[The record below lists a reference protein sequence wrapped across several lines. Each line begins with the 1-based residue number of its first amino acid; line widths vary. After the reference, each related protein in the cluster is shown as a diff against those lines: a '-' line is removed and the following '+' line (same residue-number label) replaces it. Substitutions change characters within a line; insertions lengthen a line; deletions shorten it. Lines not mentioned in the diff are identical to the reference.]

1 MLCFKEFK
9 GKTLISIWFQNL
21 PLIHYFYSMLK
32 SMTGFG
38 KATKEFENKTVN
50 VEIRS
55 LNSKNL
61 DLSLR
66 LSSTYRDKEHELKSE
81 ITKLLERGKVDLS
94 VYVESKIEETP
105 VQINTD
111 LAKSYYNQLKQLAT
125 ELNEPTTNLM
135 AQVLKMPDVLKSERK
150 EPNEQD
156 WKDIQS
162 VILLAVEGLNNF
174 RSDEGKSIEKDFETR
189 LGIIA
194 DSLEKIKEHDAAR
207 IQNIRDRIKK
217 NLEEVVGK
225 EKVDNNRFEQELI
238 YYIEKLDINE
248 EKVRLKTHLD
258 YFIKTMK
265 EPAGGRKLNFIGQE
279 IGREVNTIGS
289 KANDAEMQKLVVLMK
304 DELEKIKEQTN
315 NVL

>member
-1 MLCFKEFK
+1 
-9 GKTLISIWFQNL
+9 
-21 PLIHYFYSMLK
+21 
-32 SMTGFG
+32 MTGFG
-38 KATKEFENKTVN
+38 KSTKEFDTKIVS

-61 DLSLR
+61 DLNLR

-81 ITKLLERGKVDLS
+81 LNKLLERGKVDLS
-94 VYVESKIEETP
+94 VYVENKTEEAP
-105 VQINTD
+105 VEINIS
-111 LAKSYYNQLKQLAT
+111 LAKSYHAKLKQLAK
-125 ELNEPTTNLM
+125 ELNEPEINLF

-150 EPNEQD
+150 EPNEDD
-156 WKDIQS
+156 WKDIYS
-162 VILLAVEGLNNF
+162 VILEATKALISF
-174 RSDEGKSIEKDFETR
+174 RADEGKSIEKDFMDR
-189 LGIIA
+189 IGIISS
-194 DSLEKIKEHDAAR
+194 SLESIKKHDASR
-207 IQNIRDRIKK
+207 IQNIKDRIHK
-217 NLEEVVGK
+217 NLEEVVGTDK
-225 EKVDNNRFEQELI
+225 IDKNRFEQELI

-248 EKVRLKTHLD
+248 EKVRLQTHLD

-279 IGREVNTIGS
+279 IGREINTIGS

>member
-1 MLCFKEFK
+1 
-9 GKTLISIWFQNL
+9 
-21 PLIHYFYSMLK
+21 
-32 SMTGFG
+32 MTGFG

-111 LAKSYYNQLKQLAT
+111 LAKSYYNQLKQLAI

-135 AQVLKMPDVLKSERK
+135 AHVLKMPDVLKSERK

-162 VILLAVEGLNNF
+162 VIFLAVEGLNNF

>member
-1 MLCFKEFK
+1 
-9 GKTLISIWFQNL
+9 
-21 PLIHYFYSMLK
+21 
-32 SMTGFG
+32 MTGFG

-55 LNSKNL
+55 LNSKNM

-81 ITKLLERGKVDLS
+81 IAKLLERGKVDLS

-105 VQINTD
+105 VEINMD
-111 LAKSYYNQLKQLAT
+111 LAKSYYEKLKQLAT

-135 AQVLKMPDVLKSERK
+135 SHILKMPDVLKSERK

-162 VILLAVEGLNNF
+162 VILLAVEGLNKF
-174 RSDEGKSIEKDFETR
+174 RSDEGKSIETDFEIR

-194 DSLEKIKEHDAAR
+194 DALEKIKEHDAAR

-225 EKVDNNRFEQELI
+225 DKVDNNRFEQELI

>member
-1 MLCFKEFK
+1 
-9 GKTLISIWFQNL
+9 
-21 PLIHYFYSMLK
+21 
-32 SMTGFG
+32 MTGFG

-94 VYVESKIEETP
+94 VYVESKIQETP
-105 VQINTD
+105 VEINTD
-111 LAKSYYNQLKQLAT
+111 LAKSYYEKLKQLAID
-125 ELNEPTTNLM
+125 LNEPTSNM
-135 AQVLKMPDVLKSERK
+135 MSYVLKMPDVLKSERK

-162 VILLAVEGLNNF
+162 VILLAVEGLNKF

-189 LGIIA
+189 IGIIA

-217 NLEEVVGK
+217 NLDEVVGK
-225 EKVDNNRFEQELI
+225 DKVDNNRFEQELI

>member
-1 MLCFKEFK
+1 
-9 GKTLISIWFQNL
+9 
-21 PLIHYFYSMLK
+21 
-32 SMTGFG
+32 MTGFG

-50 VEIRS
+50 VEVRS

-111 LAKSYYNQLKQLAT
+111 LAKSYYIQLKQLAT
-125 ELNEPTTNLM
+125 ELNEPSTNLM
-135 AQVLKMPDVLKSERK
+135 AHVLKMPDVLKSERK

-162 VILLAVEGLNNF
+162 VIFLAVEGLNNF
-174 RSDEGKSIEKDFETR
+174 RLDEGKSIEKDFETR

-194 DSLEKIKEHDAAR
+194 DSLDKIKEHDAAR

>member
-1 MLCFKEFK
+1 
-9 GKTLISIWFQNL
+9 
-21 PLIHYFYSMLK
+21 
-32 SMTGFG
+32 MTGFG
-38 KATKEFENKTVN
+38 KAKKEFEDKIVS

-94 VYVESKIEETP
+94 VFIEPKVAETP
-105 VQINTD
+105 VEINTVLAKTYYTKLKD
-111 LAKSYYNQLKQLAT
+111 LAI

-135 AQVLKMPDVLKSERK
+135 SYVLKMPDVLKSERK
-150 EPNEQD
+150 EPNEKD
-156 WKDIQS
+156 WNEIRE
-162 VILLAVEGLNNF
+162 VILMAIHELNKF
-174 RSDEGKSIEKDFETR
+174 REDEGQSIEQDFQTR
-189 LGIIA
+189 LTIIS
-194 DSLEKIKEHDAAR
+194 DSLEKIKEHDASR
-207 IQNIRDRIKK
+207 IQAIRDRIKK
-217 NLEEVVGK
+217 NLEEAVGK
-225 EKVDNNRFEQELI
+225 DKIDQNRFEQELI

-289 KANDAEMQKLVVLMK
+289 KANDAEMQKMVVLMK

>member
-1 MLCFKEFK
+1 
-9 GKTLISIWFQNL
+9 
-21 PLIHYFYSMLK
+21 
-32 SMTGFG
+32 MTGFG

-94 VYVESKIEETP
+94 VYVESKIQETP
-105 VQINTD
+105 VEINTD
-111 LAKSYYNQLKQLAT
+111 LAKSYYEKLKQLAID
-125 ELNEPTTNLM
+125 LNEPTSNLM
-135 AQVLKMPDVLKSERK
+135 SYVLKMPDVLKSERK

-162 VILLAVEGLNNF
+162 VILLAVEGLNKF
-174 RSDEGKSIEKDFETR
+174 RSDEGKSIEIDFETR
-189 LGIIA
+189 IGIIA

-217 NLEEVVGK
+217 NLDEVVGK
-225 EKVDNNRFEQELI
+225 DKVDNNRFEQELI